1 MRSNDRPSPA
11 ADDRDLLARFA
22 PFDMLEAAERA
33 RVIAAA
39 RPIHAARGELLVQQE
54 ERPRGIHLVLAGR
67 VKCFVLSPSG
77 GEKIVRLAE
86 PGSFFGEEAALI
98 DRPHVANAQAMSCSE
113 LLLLPTT
120 ALRTAMAGSTAFA
133 LSMSTR
139 MAAASY
145 DLMSTMQVQF
155 QLSGTQRVAHYLT
168 RLAPEDAERWE
179 IRLDTD
185 KQTIAAQLNLTPETL
200 SRILSQLT
208 REGMIQPR
216 GRRGMVLSKLSKL
229 RSCVAH

>member
-1 MRSNDRPSPA
+1 MSCSKPPA
-11 ADDRDLLARFA
+11 VDTQDLLARFS
-22 PFDMLEAAERA
+22 PFNMLDTAERT
-33 RVIAAA
+33 RILNCA

-54 ERPRGIHLVLAGR
+54 DCPRGIHLVLAGR

-77 GEKIVRLAE
+77 GEKIVRLAD
-86 PGSFFGEEAALI
+86 PGSFFGEEAALLN
-98 DRPHVANAQAMSCSE
+98 RPHIVNAQAMSPSE
-113 LLLLPTT
+113 LLFVPT
-120 ALRTAMAGSTAFA
+120 ALLREAMVSSTPFSV
-133 LSMSTR
+133 SMSMWLAT
-139 MAAASY
+139 ASY

-168 RLAPEDAERWE
+168 RLAPDDAEHCE
-179 IRLDTD
+179 IRLDID

-216 GRRGMVLSKLSKL
+216 GRRGMVLSKLSEL
-229 RSCVAH
+229 RSCAAH

>member
-1 MRSNDRPSPA
+1 MSCGKPPA
-11 ADDRDLLARFA
+11 VDTRIIWPASHPFNMLDA
-22 PFDMLEAAERA
+22 PERA
-33 RVIAAA
+33 RIQNLA

-54 ERPRGIHLVLAGR
+54 DCPRGIHLVLAGR

-77 GEKIVRLAE
+77 GEKIVRLAD
-86 PGSFFGEEAALI
+86 PGSFFGEEAALLN
-98 DRPHVANAQAMSCSE
+98 RPHIVNAQAMSPSE
-113 LLLLPTT
+113 LLFVPT
-120 ALRTAMAGSTAFA
+120 ALLREAMVSSTPFSV
-133 LSMSTR
+133 SMSMWLAT
-139 MAAASY
+139 ASY

-168 RLAPEDAERWE
+168 RLAPDDAEHCE
-179 IRLDTD
+179 IRLDID

-216 GRRGMVLSKLSKL
+216 GRRGMVLSKLSEL
-229 RSCVAH
+229 RSCAAH

>member
-1 MRSNDRPSPA
+1 MSCRPPSLAPDA
-11 ADDRDLLARFA
+11 SDLLARFA
-22 PFDMLEAAERA
+22 PFDMLDPSARER
-33 RVIAAA
+33 VLAAA

-54 ERPRGIHLVLAGR
+54 DCPRGIHLVLDGR

-98 DRPHVANAQAMSCSE
+98 NRPHVANAQAISASE
-113 LLLLPTT
+113 LLLVPTA
-120 ALRTAMAGSTAFA
+120 ALRTAMVSSTAFSV
-133 LSMSTR
+133 SMSNR
-139 MAAASY
+139 LAQASY

-168 RLAPEDAERWE
+168 RLAPDDAERWE
-179 IRLDTD
+179 IRLDID

-216 GRRGMVLSKLSKL
+216 GRRGMVLSKLSEL
-229 RSCVAH
+229 RSCAAH

>member
-1 MRSNDRPSPA
+1 MNCSKPPA
-11 ADDRDLLARFA
+11 VDTQDLLARFA
-22 PFDMLEAAERA
+22 PFNMLDAPERA
-33 RVIAAA
+33 RNQNLA

-54 ERPRGIHLVLAGR
+54 DCPRGIHLVLSGR

-77 GEKIVRLAE
+77 GEKIVRLAD
-86 PGSFFGEEAALI
+86 PGCFFGEEAALLN
-98 DRPHVANAQAMSCSE
+98 RPHIVNAQAMSPSE
-113 LLLLPTT
+113 LLFVPTGLL
-120 ALRTAMAGSTAFA
+120 REAMVSSTPFSV
-133 LSMSTR
+133 SMSMRLAT
-139 MAAASY
+139 ASY

-168 RLAPEDAERWE
+168 RLAPDDAEHCE
-179 IRLDTD
+179 IRLDID

-216 GRRGMVLSKLSKL
+216 GRRGMVLSKLSEL
-229 RSCVAH
+229 RSCAAH

>member
-1 MRSNDRPSPA
+1 MSCRKSPVVDA
-11 ADDRDLLARFA
+11 PDLLAGFS
-22 PFDMLEAAERA
+22 PFNMLDVTERT
-33 RVIAAA
+33 RIQNAA

-54 ERPRGIHLVLAGR
+54 DCPRGIHLVLSGR
-67 VKCFVLSPSG
+67 IKCFVLSPSG

-86 PGSFFGEEAALI
+86 PGCFFGEEAALLN
-98 DRPHVANAQAMSCSE
+98 RPHIVNAQAMSPSE
-113 LLLLPTT
+113 LLFVPT
-120 ALRTAMAGSTAFA
+120 ALLREAMVSSTPFSV
-133 LSMSTR
+133 SMSMR
-139 MAAASY
+139 LAMASY

-168 RLAPEDAERWE
+168 RLAPDDAEHCE
-179 IRLDTD
+179 IRLDID

-216 GRRGMVLSKLSKL
+216 GRRGMLLSKLSQL
-229 RSCVAH
+229 RSCAAH

>member
-1 MRSNDRPSPA
+1 MSCRKAPVVDTP
-11 ADDRDLLARFA
+11 DLLAGFS
-22 PFDMLEAAERA
+22 PFNMLDVTERT
-33 RVIAAA
+33 RIQNAA

-54 ERPRGIHLVLAGR
+54 DCPRGIHLVLSGR
-67 VKCFVLSPSG
+67 IKCFVLSPSG

-86 PGSFFGEEAALI
+86 PGCFFGEEAALLN
-98 DRPHVANAQAMSCSE
+98 RPHIVNAQAMSPSE
-113 LLLLPTT
+113 LLFVPT
-120 ALRTAMAGSTAFA
+120 ALLREAMVSSTPFSV
-133 LSMSTR
+133 SMSMR
-139 MAAASY
+139 LAMASY

-168 RLAPEDAERWE
+168 RLAPDDAEHCE
-179 IRLDTD
+179 IRLDID

-216 GRRGMVLSKLSKL
+216 GRRGMLLSKLSQL
-229 RSCVAH
+229 RSCAAH

>member
-1 MRSNDRPSPA
+1 MSCRPPSLAPDA
-11 ADDRDLLARFA
+11 SDLLARFA
-22 PFDMLEAAERA
+22 PFDMLDPCARER
-33 RVIAAA
+33 VLAAA

-54 ERPRGIHLVLAGR
+54 DGPRGIYLVLDGR

-98 DRPHVANAQAMSCSE
+98 NRPHVANAQAISASE
-113 LLLLPTT
+113 LLLVPTA
-120 ALRTAMAGSTAFA
+120 ALRAAMVSSTAFSV
-133 LSMSTR
+133 SMSNR
-139 MAAASY
+139 LAQASY

-168 RLAPEDAERWE
+168 RLAPDDAERCE
-179 IRLDTD
+179 IRLDID

-208 REGMIQPR
+208 RDGMIQPR
-216 GRRGMVLSKLSKL
+216 GRRGMVLSKLSQL
-229 RSCVAH
+229 RDCAAH

>member
-1 MRSNDRPSPA
+1 MNCSKPPA
-11 ADDRDLLARFA
+11 VDTQDLLARLSPFYMLDA
-22 PFDMLEAAERA
+22 PERA
-33 RVIAAA
+33 RIQNLA

-54 ERPRGIHLVLAGR
+54 DCPRGIHLVLSGR

-77 GEKIVRLAE
+77 GEKIVRLAD
-86 PGSFFGEEAALI
+86 PGCFFGEEAALLN
-98 DRPHVANAQAMSCSE
+98 RPHIVNAQAMSPSE
-113 LLLLPTT
+113 LLFVPTGLL
-120 ALRTAMAGSTAFA
+120 REAMVSSTPFSV
-133 LSMSTR
+133 SMSMRLAT
-139 MAAASY
+139 ASY

-168 RLAPEDAERWE
+168 RLAPDDAEHCE
-179 IRLDTD
+179 IRLDID

-216 GRRGMVLSKLSKL
+216 GRRGMVLSKLSEL
-229 RSCVAH
+229 RSCAAH

>member
-1 MRSNDRPSPA
+1 MSCSKAPA
-11 ADDRDLLARFA
+11 VDTQDLLARFA
-22 PFDMLEAAERA
+22 AFNMLDAADRT
-33 RVIAAA
+33 RIQNAA

-54 ERPRGIHLVLAGR
+54 DCPRGIHLVLAGR

-77 GEKIVRLAE
+77 GEKIVRLAD
-86 PGSFFGEEAALI
+86 PGSFFGEEAALLN
-98 DRPHVANAQAMSCSE
+98 RPHIVNAQAMTQSE
-113 LLLLPTT
+113 LLFVPTGLL
-120 ALRTAMAGSTAFA
+120 REAMVSSTPFA
-133 LSMSTR
+133 VSMSMRLAT
-139 MAAASY
+139 ASY

-168 RLAPEDAERWE
+168 RLAPDDAEHCE
-179 IRLDTD
+179 IRLDID

-216 GRRGMVLSKLSKL
+216 GRRGMVLSKLSEL
-229 RSCVAH
+229 RSCAAH

>member
-1 MRSNDRPSPA
+1 MICSKAPA
-11 ADDRDLLARFA
+11 VDTQDLLARFA
-22 PFDMLEAAERA
+22 AFNMLDAADRT
-33 RVIAAA
+33 RIQNTA

-54 ERPRGIHLVLAGR
+54 DCPRGIHLVLAGR

-77 GEKIVRLAE
+77 GEKIVRLAD
-86 PGSFFGEEAALI
+86 PGSFFGEEAALLN
-98 DRPHVANAQAMSCSE
+98 RPHIVNAQAMTQSE
-113 LLLLPTT
+113 LLFVPTGLL
-120 ALRTAMAGSTAFA
+120 REAMVSSTPFA
-133 LSMSTR
+133 VSMSMRLAT
-139 MAAASY
+139 ASY

-168 RLAPEDAERWE
+168 RLAPDDAEHCE
-179 IRLDTD
+179 IRLDID

-216 GRRGMVLSKLSKL
+216 GRRGMVLSKLSEL
-229 RSCVAH
+229 RSCAAH

>member
-1 MRSNDRPSPA
+1 MSCSKPPA
-11 ADDRDLLARFA
+11 VDTQDLLARFS
-22 PFDMLEAAERA
+22 PFNMLDTAERT
-33 RVIAAA
+33 RILNGA

-54 ERPRGIHLVLAGR
+54 DCPRGIHLVLAGR

-77 GEKIVRLAE
+77 GEKIVRLAD
-86 PGSFFGEEAALI
+86 PGSFFGEEAALLN
-98 DRPHVANAQAMSCSE
+98 RPHIVNAQAMSPSE
-113 LLLLPTT
+113 LLFVPT
-120 ALRTAMAGSTAFA
+120 ALLREAMVSSTPFSV
-133 LSMSTR
+133 SMSMWLAT
-139 MAAASY
+139 ASY

-168 RLAPEDAERWE
+168 RLAPDDAEHCE
-179 IRLDTD
+179 IRLDID

-216 GRRGMVLSKLSKL
+216 GRRGMVLSKLSEL
-229 RSCVAH
+229 RSCAAH

>member
-1 MRSNDRPSPA
+1 MSSPGTPVI
-11 ADDRDLLARFA
+11 DTSDLLARFA
-22 PFDMLEAAERA
+22 PFNMLEADERVRIQA
-33 RVIAAA
+33 GA

-54 ERPRGIHLVLAGR
+54 GCPRGIHLVLAGR
-67 VKCFVLSPSG
+67 IKCFVLSPSG

-86 PGSFFGEEAALI
+86 PGTFFGEEAALLN
-98 DRPHVANAQAMSCSE
+98 RPHLFNAQAMGPSE
-113 LLLLPTT
+113 LLFVPIALL
-120 ALRTAMAGSTAFA
+120 REAMVSSTPFSV
-133 LSMSTR
+133 SMSMRLAT
-139 MAAASY
+139 ASY

-168 RLAPEDAERWE
+168 RLAPDDAERCE
-179 IRLDTD
+179 IRLDID

-216 GRRGMVLSKLSKL
+216 GRRGMVLSKLSEL
-229 RSCVAH
+229 RSCAAH

>member
-1 MRSNDRPSPA
+1 MNCSKPPA
-11 ADDRDLLARFA
+11 VDTQDLLARF
-22 PFDMLEAAERA
+22 PFFNMLDVSERA
-33 RVIAAA
+33 RIQNLA

-54 ERPRGIHLVLAGR
+54 DCPRGIHLVLSGR

-77 GEKIVRLAE
+77 GEKIVRLAD
-86 PGSFFGEEAALI
+86 PGCFFGEEAALLN
-98 DRPHVANAQAMSCSE
+98 RPHIVNAQAMSRSE
-113 LLLLPTT
+113 LLFVPTGLL
-120 ALRTAMAGSTAFA
+120 REAMVSSTPFSV
-133 LSMSTR
+133 SMSMRLAT
-139 MAAASY
+139 ASY

-168 RLAPEDAERWE
+168 RLAPDDAEHCE
-179 IRLDTD
+179 IRLDID

-216 GRRGMVLSKLSKL
+216 GRRGMVLSKLSEL
-229 RSCVAH
+229 RSCAAH